1 MTDGGLVAT
10 MLLRPGWPGR
20 AYRETPRLAAAD
32 QTLSDDQFTEVRSA
46 LLKVSSRMSCSQALD
61 LADLLHTVIR
71 MRRSQRPLQNLE
83 ALFCG
88 EGGVS

>member
-1 MTDGGLVAT
+1 MTRAGRVAT
-10 MLLRPGWPGR
+10 MLRRPASPGR
-20 AYRETPRLAAAD
+20 AHGEMLRLAAND
-32 QTLSDDQFTEVRSA
+32 QILPDDQFTEVRSA

-71 MRRSQRPLQNLE
+71 MRRPQRPLQNLE

-88 EGGVS
+88 EGGG